1 MVTDLQANVLSANT
15 VKKAVPSCLVYA
27 LVQSMTF
34 MVDTIVAGHFLGT
47 DAVAAIALGM
57 PMIGLMLSFTGMI
70 LQGAFLKLLN
80 AMGRNDMED
89 YDRIFS
95 LALIFTIIVDC
106 IFLALCLF
114 QTDAVLGMGGA
125 GKAELAAVTLGRLYV
140 RTACLEILF
149 FALGS
154 LFQLVIATYGYQAD
168 RMICS
173 VVCVIVNVITSVV
186 LVMNLPAEIS
196 IAGLG
201 IGSAMGTLAQLL
213 MTCVMMKR
221 RSISVKFRFCAVN
234 RKNAVDSLDML
245 RRGFPSSVDNMLD
258 SISGS
263 VVNNI
268 ILASFAEGTAVLA
281 LVSIIKTIY
290 NLVRTVGRGVFYS
303 SEPLIG
309 ILNGGRD
316 NEGIK
321 KTFIT
326 ALKLGTA
333 YAAVL
338 ALIFIVIKTP
348 LLSFYNIADNADAN
362 TGLILI
368 AISGIV
374 VVFPF
379 AFNAV
384 YESTGHLLL
393 SLSVAVIPDSI
404 LYPLLIPFMG
414 KAFGIT
420 GIWIAMGFSFIPF
433 FILFYLIFALITGS
447 FPVPLDRLLRLK
459 VEKDRITELD
469 VSVPVDAKDVTFVSE
484 KLQRFMLEN
493 GVDRKA
499 ANKASL
505 CTEEI
510 AADYIEHR
518 KSAKQ
523 NDKKAYMD
531 IKVFR
536 TGDMIQIILR
546 NYDEP
551 YNPLVFEQDKEGF
564 SKIGVVMVQKISREI
579 SYSYAYHLNVV
590 SIVMES

>member
-1 MVTDLQANVLSANT
+1 METELQANVLSADT
-15 VKKAVPSCLVYA
+15 IKKAMPSCLVYA

-47 DAVAAIALGM
+47 DAVASIALGM
-57 PMIGLMLSFTGMI
+57 PVIGLMLSFTGMI
-70 LQGAFLKLLN
+70 LHGAFLKLLN

-95 LALIFTIIVDC
+95 LAMIFTVFVDC
-106 IFLALCLF
+106 IFLAMCLF
-114 QTDAVLGMGGA
+114 KTDAVLGLGGA
-125 GKAELAAVTLGRLYV
+125 GKAVSAAVTLGRLYV

-168 RMICS
+168 RMISS
-173 VVCVIVNVITSVV
+173 VVCVVANVVTSVT
-186 LVMNLPAEIS
+186 LVSILPVEIR

-201 IGSAMGTLAQLL
+201 IGSAAGTLAQLI
-213 MTCVMMKR
+213 MAFVMMKR
-221 RSISVKFRFCAVN
+221 RKISVKFRPCAIN
-234 RKNAVDSLDML
+234 RKNTVDSLDML
-245 RRGFPSSVDNMLD
+245 RRGFPSSVDNMMD
-258 SISGS
+258 SVSGT

-268 ILASFAEGTAVLA
+268 ILASFPEGTAVLA

-303 SEPLIG
+303 AEPLIG
-309 ILNGGRD
+309 ILSGGRD
-316 NEGIK
+316 NEGIR
-321 KTFIT
+321 KTFVT

-333 YAAVL
+333 CASVL
-338 ALIFIVIKTP
+338 ALILIVIKKP

-374 VVFPF
+374 AVFPF
-379 AFNAV
+379 VFNAV
-384 YESTGHLLL
+384 YESSGHLLL
-393 SLSVAVIPDSI
+393 SLAVAVIPDSI
-404 LYPLLIPFMG
+404 LYPVLIPFMG
-414 KAFGIT
+414 KTLGIT
-420 GIWIAMGFSFIPF
+420 GIWLAMGFSFIPF
-433 FILFYLIFALITGS
+433 FILFYLIFAAFTGS
-447 FPVPLDRLLRLK
+447 FPIPLEKLLRLET
-459 VEKDRITELD
+459 EKGRITELD
-469 VSVPVDAKDVTFVSE
+469 VSVPAGAEDVTFISE
-484 KLQRFMLEN
+484 KLQGFLLEN
-493 GVDRKA
+493 GVDRKVA
-499 ANKASL
+499 YKVSL

-518 KSAKQ
+518 KNSKQ
-523 NDKKAYMD
+523 SDKKAYMD

-536 TGDMIQIILR
+536 TGDAIEIILR

-564 SKIGVVMVQKISREI
+564 SGIGVVMVQKISREI

-590 SIVMES
+590 SIVV